1 MVPLKYL
8 SSFRKT
14 LELPLI
20 NCEIN
25 LDLKWSKSCV
35 IVANNDDQTATFS
48 ITNTRFYVLVVTLS
62 TQDNAKLLKQ
72 LKSDFKRMTNCN
84 KYQSKV
90 STERP
95 TQYWPYLIDPSFQ
108 GVNKLFVLSLE
119 DEEERKTL

>member
-72 LKSDFKRMTNCN
+72 LKFDFKRMTNCN

-95 TQYWPYLIDPSFQ
+95 TQY
-108 GVNKLFVLSLE
+108 
-119 DEEERKTL
+119 